1 MNTPQSGIDNIN
13 QTHPMKIRT
22 LLITALAA
30 LLIPAFASA
39 QEDGTTDETT
49 KQCQK
54 GGKGGPKGKKH
65 KRGQHLKK
73 MDTNQDGQISLDEA
87 EAANAERLLENF
99 AEIDADSDGN
109 ITRDEMRAFHEAKR
123 AENGGEGRGASS
135 TDSGSEA
142 RSI

>member
-1 MNTPQSGIDNIN
+1 
-13 QTHPMKIRT
+13 MKIKT

-39 QEDGTTDETT
+39 QDSSTRDDTNGKHCE
-49 KQCQK
+49 K
-54 GGKGGPKGKKH
+54 GGKKGMKQ
-65 KRGQHLKK
+65 KRAQHLKK

-99 AEIDADSDGN
+99 SEIDTDGDGN
-109 ITRDEMRAFHEAKR
+109 ITREEMRAFHEAKR
-123 AENGGEGRGASS
+123 AEKGGEGRGPGKGTPS
-135 TDSGSEA
+135 TRGGSEA